1 VAHRKELQIPRG
13 IIIFYIT
20 DIELQSPWSMEA
32 MAKEGDMKKLALGFA
47 LTVIIFWAVGIGY
60 AEPRILGKTV
70 EYTAQ
75 GVVMKGYLAYGENI
89 TGKRPGVLVV
99 HEWWGL
105 NNYARKRARMLAKL
119 GCTALAVD
127 MYGDGKQA
135 MHPDDAK
142 KFSSELMKNFDDAKA
157 RFMAAMEFLKQ
168 QPGVDPTRIAA
179 IGYCMG
185 GGIVLN
191 MARQG
196 VDLKGVVSF
205 HGSLSAVKPA
215 QPGSV
220 KARVLVLHGGD
231 DKFIPPEQIEAFKQ
245 EMRSAGADFQF
256 ISYPG
261 ALHSFTNPE
270 ATELGKKFNMPIAY
284 NAKAD
289 KESWNEM
296 KKFLRTIFK
305 K

>member
-1 VAHRKELQIPRG
+1 MERLLIRLAVFMLVLGITGVA
-13 IIIFYIT
+13 
-20 DIELQSPWSMEA
+20 A
-32 MAKEGDMKKLALGFA
+32 
-47 LTVIIFWAVGIGY
+47 
-60 AEPRILGKTV
+60 AEPRILGKAV
-70 EYTAQ
+70 DYSAQ
-75 GVVMKGYLAYGENI
+75 GAVMKGYLVYDESI

-105 NNYARKRARMLAKL
+105 NDYARKRARMLAEL
-119 GCTALAVD
+119 GYTALAVD

-142 KFSSELMKNFDDAKA
+142 AFSSELMKNFDVGKA
-157 RFMAAMEFLKQ
+157 RFVAAMEFLKQ
-168 QPGVDPTRIAA
+168 QASVDPSRIAA

-185 GGIVLN
+185 GGVVLH

-196 VDLKGVVSF
+196 VELKGVASF
-205 HGSLSAVKPA
+205 HGSLTAVKPA
-215 QPGSV
+215 QPGV
-220 KARVLVLHGGD
+220 IKAKILVLNGGA
-231 DKFIPPEQIEAFKQ
+231 DKFITPEQIEAFKQ
-245 EMRSAGADFQF
+245 EMKAAGADFQF

-270 ATELGKKFNMPIAY
+270 ATELGKKFDMPVAY

-289 KESWNEM
+289 KESWDEM
-296 KKFLRTIFK
+296 KNFLSTIFK